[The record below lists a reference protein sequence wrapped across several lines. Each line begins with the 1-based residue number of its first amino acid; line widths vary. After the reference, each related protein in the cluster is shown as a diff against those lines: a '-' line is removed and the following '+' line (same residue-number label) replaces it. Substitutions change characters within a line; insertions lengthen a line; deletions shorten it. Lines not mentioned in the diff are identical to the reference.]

1 MDATDVAIVG
11 LGFTGLPVAVI
22 AAEAGLRVVGID
34 RSPRRVREIVS
45 GAPGCGLGTV
55 CERALRD
62 VINRKALR
70 VQEAS
75 GPPTPART
83 TVLCVPTP
91 AGESRGADLRP
102 LLAAADAVAPRLRRG
117 DLVLVQS
124 TCPVGTVERVLAP
137 AASKPTGFVRHRP
150 GPGAGG
156 GCVPVAARFFAASAR
171 QYGLAAP
178 VVEAAITQNDAAPA
192 LVLNLVRRLLAMHQ
206 LPPLAGSRVLVVG
219 ITYRPDVADVRRA
232 AGLRILEQLRLEA
245 NPAYHDP
252 YVPELVLPDGTTL
265 RSRALRPGSADLA
278 LVLTRH
284 RTLDSAALGRCAGV
298 VVDCSTGT
306 PHLLTHP
313 TMRSSLAG

>member
-137 AASKPTGFVRHRP
+137 RLGRRVDWRPAWASRWPTRRFEFTLATIRP
-150 GPGAGG
+150 N
-156 GCVPVAARFFAASAR
+156 CARCRASW
-171 QYGLAAP
+171 
-178 VVEAAITQNDAAPA
+178 
-192 LVLNLVRRLLAMHQ
+192 
-206 LPPLAGSRVLVVG
+206 
-219 ITYRPDVADVRRA
+219 
-232 AGLRILEQLRLEA
+232 
-245 NPAYHDP
+245 
-252 YVPELVLPDGTTL
+252 
-265 RSRALRPGSADLA
+265 RALRRGA
-278 LVLTRH
+278 R
-284 RTLDSAALGRCAGV
+284 GRRRNYCRA
-298 VVDCSTGT
+298 S
-306 PHLLTHP
+306 PIRLS
-313 TMRSSLAG
+313 RSPPRGRPSW